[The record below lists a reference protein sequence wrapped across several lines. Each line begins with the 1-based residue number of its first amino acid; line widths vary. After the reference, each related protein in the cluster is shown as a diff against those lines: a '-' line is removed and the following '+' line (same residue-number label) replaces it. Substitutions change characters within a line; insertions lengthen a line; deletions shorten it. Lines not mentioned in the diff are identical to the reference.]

1 MNQISFPL
9 APSENQ
15 ICFGQAQAEH
25 VFETALAKGKLAH
38 GWLLLGPQ
46 GVGKRTFAYRLIR
59 LLASG
64 APSFDALDA
73 LPGHLPLFQK
83 ITANTFGDLLVLEPE
98 ERGKGIP
105 VETARQINAFL
116 QRTATEGPWRIL
128 LIDGLD
134 WMNRHAANALLK
146 SLEEPPPGVIF
157 FLLAENLGN
166 VLPTLRSRCQTLR
179 LSPLPTSELKA
190 CLSAKMPHLSDEATA
205 TILEWSKGCFGKA
218 FFWIQEDR
226 WKKIPT
232 FLNLLEKATLP
243 ESHPDFS
250 PPITPEKLAFL
261 LQEPLLFWG
270 ELLMEWLEK
279 QTVQAVREK
288 GTLPFSIPDIKQFL
302 ADAQQFHLDP
312 GHTWACLFKLLR
324 PQANKPVFK
333 SAGGR

>member
-1 MNQISFPL
+1 MNQMPPPL

-15 ICFGQAQAEH
+15 TCFGQAQAEH

-46 GVGKRTFAYRLIR
+46 GIGKRTFAYRLIR
-59 LLASG
+59 LLAYG
-64 APSFDALDA
+64 ASSFSALDA
-73 LPGHLPLFQK
+73 LPAQLPLFQK

-134 WMNRHAANALLK
+134 WMNRHSANALLK

-157 FLLAENLGN
+157 LLLAENLGN

-179 LSPLPTSELKA
+179 LSPLPDLELKA
-190 CLSAKMPHLSDEATA
+190 CISKTAPHLSEDATV
-205 TILEWSKGCFGKA
+205 TILEWSKGCLGKA
-218 FFWIQEDR
+218 FFWIQENR
-226 WKKIPT
+226 WKKIPA
-232 FLNLLEKATLP
+232 FLNVLEKATLP
-243 ESHPDFS
+243 ENHPNFS

-270 ELLMEWLEK
+270 ELLTGWLEK
-279 QTVQAVREK
+279 QTIQAIREK
-288 GTLPFSIPDIKQFL
+288 GISPFPVPAIKQFL
-302 ADAQQFHLDP
+302 VEHQQFHLDP
-312 GHTWACLFKLLR
+312 GHAWACLFKLLQYR
-324 PQANKPVFK
+324 Q
-333 SAGGR
+333 S